1 MNQKDI
7 IVIGVF
13 LATSIYIVWNVFFRG
28 INKVYLHYYKYSV
41 PYIIGGIV
49 ISISAIG
56 IVCDIAIDITG
67 GTFFFASLVA
77 GFALFLLG
85 ESNLAKYTNNEEK
98 YSYFKSE
105 TIRFV
110 KYAVILFIIIAIK
123 MARHY

>member
-67 GTFFFASLVA
+67 GTFFFASFVA

-85 ESNLAKYTNNEEK
+85 ESNLAKYTNNERRYKEIMDITKNSAK
-98 YSYFKSE
+98 YL
-105 TIRFV
+105 II
-110 KYAVILFIIIAIK
+110 ALFILILKEWFI
-123 MARHY
+123 

>member
-13 LATSIYIVWNVFFRG
+13 LATSIYIVWNVFFRE

-67 GTFFFASLVA
+67 GTFFSLP
-77 GFALFLLG
+77 LLLDLHFF
-85 ESNLAKYTNNEEK
+85 S
-98 YSYFKSE
+98 
-105 TIRFV
+105 
-110 KYAVILFIIIAIK
+110 
-123 MARHY
+123 

>member
-49 ISISAIG
+49 ISIS
-56 IVCDIAIDITG
+56 
-67 GTFFFASLVA
+67 
-77 GFALFLLG
+77 
-85 ESNLAKYTNNEEK
+85 
-98 YSYFKSE
+98 
-105 TIRFV
+105 
-110 KYAVILFIIIAIK
+110 VICSIWVVPMLSHTDDK
-123 MARHY
+123 KQK